1 MTKKFEIEKLV
12 QLARLS
18 LPDDEKA
25 QLEGDLLS
33 ILGYIDKLETLDTS
47 NIEPTSQALSLHNVF
62 REDELTEKV
71 SGEECLQLAPAH
83 FKDHYEAP
91 KII

>member
-1 MTKKFEIEKLV
+1 MNEKFEIEKLV

-18 LPDDEKA
+18 LTEDEKN

-47 NIEPTSQALSLHNVF
+47 NIEPTSQALSLKNVF
-62 REDELTEKV
+62 REDEPGEKAE
-71 SGEECLQLAPAH
+71 SCIELAPAH
-83 FKDHYEAP
+83 YKDHYEAP